1 MSLQAFQQALVDLT
15 LAPQQTRRL
24 IRGDLTILDSYDL
37 DERELSRLLDVVNH
51 PGMSLNCT
59 IARGNR
65 FDAIG
70 EVFPMTCVLLEPVL
84 RDLLAELWE
93 NVRPTN
99 YQFAGEEE
107 AFAGIVRQKL
117 SNSEL
122 SIPYLEE
129 IFAYE
134 CRCWELAQEMRNQTE
149 LDHEVDAI
157 IEFHHPPDLLLPP
170 LSEMTAPPAGLPTG
184 VYRARLTLRRNRFH
198 VEMIS
203 ALPDDPTPTA
213 SN

>member
-24 IRGDLTILDSYDL
+24 IQGDLTVLASYDL
-37 DERELSRLLDVVNH
+37 DEREISRLLNVVHH

-93 NVRPTN
+93 TVRPTN

-117 SNSEL
+117 SNSDL
-122 SIPYLEE
+122 SIPYLDE

-134 CRCWELAQEMRNQTE
+134 CLCWELAQQMRNQTE
-149 LDHEVDAI
+149 LDHEMDAV
-157 IEFHHPPDLLLPP
+157 IEFHHPPNLLLPP
-170 LSEMTAPPAGLPTG
+170 LSKMTVPPAGLPTG
-184 VYRARLTLRRNRFH
+184 IYRARLILKGTRFH

-203 ALPDDPTPTA
+203 ACSDNPSPIGA
-213 SN
+213 N

>member
-15 LAPQQTRRL
+15 LAPHWTRRL
-24 IRGDLTILDSYDL
+24 IRGDLTVLDSYDL
-37 DERELSRLLDVVNH
+37 DERELSRILDVVNQ
-51 PGMSLNCT
+51 PGMSVNCT

-93 NVRPTN
+93 DVRPTN

-107 AFAGIVRQKL
+107 AFAAIVRQKL
-117 SNSEL
+117 SNNEL
-122 SIPYLEE
+122 SLQYLDE

-134 CRCWELAQEMRNQTE
+134 CLCWELAQQMRRQTE
-149 LDHEVDAI
+149 SNHQIDAE
-157 IEFHHPPDLLLPP
+157 IEFRHQPDLLLLP
-170 LSEMTAPPAGLPTG
+170 LSEMTAPPAVLPRG
-184 VYRARLTLRRNRFH
+184 VYRARVSLRGTRFH

-203 ALPDDPTPTA
+203 ASTD
-213 SN
+213 N

>member
-24 IRGDLTILDSYDL
+24 IQGDLTILDSYDL
-37 DERELSRLLDVVNH
+37 DERELSRLLDVVKH

-122 SIPYLEE
+122 SI
-129 IFAYE
+129 
-134 CRCWELAQEMRNQTE
+134 
-149 LDHEVDAI
+149 
-157 IEFHHPPDLLLPP
+157 
-170 LSEMTAPPAGLPTG
+170 
-184 VYRARLTLRRNRFH
+184 
-198 VEMIS
+198 
-203 ALPDDPTPTA
+203 
-213 SN
+213 